1 MLPTPTSSIS
11 LSPSGSRF
19 NETKITRG
27 HSCVLCRRRKIKC
40 DGQHPCQNCIK
51 ARAECTAPEIV
62 PARRRKRK
70 QEDTAAKL
78 KRYEEIISKAG
89 LKAEEE
95 EEEAESEEV
104 WTERTMSLGVSDE
117 GGTRDVEWGKLIVE
131 KGQSRY
137 IER

>member
-1 MLPTPTSSIS
+1 M
-11 LSPSGSRF
+11 
-19 NETKITRG
+19 
-27 HSCVLCRRRKIKC
+27 
-40 DGQHPCQNCIK
+40 
-51 ARAECTAPEIV
+51 